1 MPAQK
6 PLAPPDSLT
15 PVEVVDV
22 ADDVPLTTIGMYA
35 GTWSLHHH
43 AGPRAEGHLYRA
55 TRAFVPAVRP

>member
-1 MPAQK
+1 M
-6 PLAPPDSLT
+6 
-15 PVEVVDV
+15 